1 MEQRSAAGLNWEIG
15 GLSDCFVS
23 TVWDGNVKERAC
35 TPRAT
40 FFFVAVSTCSKKLS
54 GKLLITS

>member
-1 MEQRSAAGLNWEIG
+1 VEQRSAAGLNWEIG

-40 FFFVAVSTCSKKLS
+40 FF
-54 GKLLITS
+54 LLPFLRALKSFLANY